1 MTEKELKIEFKKSIE
16 KTSSEVRI
24 KYTNLLFLFESIEDE
39 GSDPI
44 QLLRVEF
51 QRLMDLDWENEST
64 NRK

>member
-24 KYTNLLFLFESIEDE
+24 KYTNLLFLFESIEEE